1 MAAGWLVA
9 FPISILLAIV
19 AQTLLPEAPVPQ
31 FEVNG
36 LVALSALVVF
46 APFVETLIMGAVLL
60 LLTTVLRAEWAVL
73 VSAIGWGIAHSL
85 AAPVWGLIIWWPFLI
100 FSTLFLTWRK
110 RSLLLAFLV
119 PMGAH
124 ACQNLLPALLIA
136 FGVSG

>member
-19 AQTLLPEAPVPQ
+19 AQTLLPEAPAPQ

-124 ACQNLLPALLIA
+124 AYQNLLPALLIA